1 MRPDRQLVRL
11 MAAMIVM
18 IIAYVAPSAV
28 QAHEGHH
35 HGGHDHA
42 AMTRA
47 AKASVAPLAAPAPR
61 DVGRSAAAVDA
72 TPVLLKAA
80 VPARVAILQ
89 SEDAGRGCCPGPCKG
104 TCCGT
109 MSCCVPGILSAPMT
123 MPTLAFGHVVLVT
136 HDVDGRSGL
145 GPEALPRPP
154 RTLA

>member
-28 QAHEGHH
+28 QAHEGHY
-35 HGGHDHA
+35 HGGQDHA

-47 AKASVAPLAAPAPR
+47 AKAQVATAATPASR
-61 DVGRSAAAVDA
+61 NIVSATVAVSAA
-72 TPVLLKAA
+72 PVLLMAA
-80 VPARVAILQ
+80 VPTRIAVLQ
-89 SEDAGRGCCPGPCKG
+89 SGDAGHGCCPGPCKG
-104 TCCGT
+104 ACCGT
-109 MSCCVPGILSAPMT
+109 MACCASGILSVPAAL
-123 MPTLAFGHVVLVT
+123 PTLAFGRVVLVS
-136 HDVDGRSGL
+136 HDVDSRPGV

>member
-1 MRPDRQLVRL
+1 MRLDRQLVRL

-18 IIAYVAPSAV
+18 IIAYVAPSVA

-47 AKASVAPLAAPAPR
+47 AKAQVAPAPAPATQV
-61 DVGRSAAAVDA
+61 VGSAVSTA
-72 TPVLLKAA
+72 TPVLAA
-80 VPARVAILQ
+80 SAVTLRMATLQ
-89 SEDAGRGCCPGPCKG
+89 ADDAGRGCCPGPCKG
-104 TCCGT
+104 ACCGT
-109 MSCCVPGILSAPMT
+109 MSCCVTGILSTLGPL
-123 MPTLAFGHVVLVT
+123 PTPAFGHVVLVT
-136 HDVDGRSGL
+136 QDVDGRSGL

>member
-1 MRPDRQLVRL
+1 MRPDRQLARL
-11 MAAMIVM
+11 MAAVIVM
-18 IIAYVAPSAV
+18 TIAYVAPSAV

-47 AKASVAPLAAPAPR
+47 AKAPVASVVAPAPR
-61 DVGRSAAAVDA
+61 DVGRSVAAVDA
-72 TPVLLKAA
+72 APVLLKAA

-104 TCCGT
+104 ACCGT
-109 MSCCVPGILSAPMT
+109 MACHASGILSGPDSL
-123 MPTLAFGHVVLVT
+123 PTLAFGHVVLET

-145 GPEALPRPP
+145 GPVALPRPP

>member
-1 MRPDRQLVRL
+1 MRSDRQLWRL
-11 MAAMIVM
+11 MAAMIAM
-18 IIAYVAPSAV
+18 IIVYAAPTAV

-47 AKASVAPLAAPAPR
+47 AEAHVAQVAKPASRNVVPAAIAV
-61 DVGRSAAAVDA
+61 DAAAVA
-72 TPVLLKAA
+72 LKTV
-80 VPARVAILQ
+80 VPARIAVLQ

-104 TCCGT
+104 ACCGT
-109 MSCCVPGILSAPMT
+109 MACCASGILSAPGSL
-123 MPTLAFGHVVLVT
+123 PPLAFGQVVLVP
-136 HDVDGRSGL
+136 HDVDGRPGI